1 MEYNSACTD
10 IILTLKGSNYNGNQ
24 NSNKFSKK
32 QFVFKTE
39 CTEKPSSAQR
49 SGSTQRASTPTQS
62 RQTSSA
68 PKRDTFTR
76 STPTAKQT
84 PSKTPTSKTGTA
96 SQKAQ
101 SKTSTTKTNAPVRTS
116 STNQTKKTQP
126 TSSKNSKRRD
136 SFEFSSKDVEKS
148 VRSGTNSKSTTNGK
162 STTKNNNQNS
172 MNGQTK
178 KTVKSNSSNKNTVL
192 GSASKSNKSS
202 KNKVPE
208 GLKQHLQHT
217 SDTKQKAGM
226 RKTAEDYAA
235 GKVVDQKSQKLKELG
250 IDISKLHFGLN
261 SQIKEAKLVTDAQIY
276 ELTADNNS
284 GTEKEGFITQTEY
297 DRMLYIITHENGT
310 TQNAS
315 TDMFATASALLNSF
329 EAQDYYAK
337 YGSMSSKLSAFE
349 SNNEGHGLFDANNGS
364 APEVQEL
371 GHQVLDI
378 VLSGVRI
385 DGINCW
391 TGDGSTAF
399 FSSTWDEDWRK
410 NSAAFKAGL
419 I

>member
-1 MEYNSACTD
+1 MQSA
-10 IILTLKGSNYNGNQ
+10 KS
-24 NSNKFSKK
+24 SK
-32 QFVFKTE
+32 
-39 CTEKPSSAQR
+39 SSA
-49 SGSTQRASTPTQS
+49 
-62 RQTSSA
+62 
-68 PKRDTFTR
+68 
-76 STPTAKQT
+76 
-84 PSKTPTSKTGTA
+84 
-96 SQKAQ
+96 
-101 SKTSTTKTNAPVRTS
+101 
-116 STNQTKKTQP
+116 
-126 TSSKNSKRRD
+126 
-136 SFEFSSKDVEKS
+136 
-148 VRSGTNSKSTTNGK
+148 NGK
-162 STTKNNNQNS
+162 TTTKNNTKNS
-172 MNGQTK
+172 ANAQTK
-178 KTVKSNSSNKNTVL
+178 KTVKNNSSSKDTK
-192 GSASKSNKSS
+192 GSSKSKTKSAQS
-202 KNKVPE
+202 KIPE

-217 SDTKQKAGM
+217 NDPKQKAGM

-235 GKVVDQKSQKLKELG
+235 GKVVDQVSQKLKESG

-329 EAQDYYAK
+329 EAQDYYAQ

-349 SNNEGHGLFDANNGS
+349 SNNAGHGLFDANNGS

>member
-1 MEYNSACTD
+1 M
-10 IILTLKGSNYNGNQ
+10 
-24 NSNKFSKK
+24 
-32 QFVFKTE
+32 
-39 CTEKPSSAQR
+39 
-49 SGSTQRASTPTQS
+49 
-62 RQTSSA
+62 
-68 PKRDTFTR
+68 R
-76 STPTAKQT
+76 ST
-84 PSKTPTSKTGTA
+84 
-96 SQKAQ
+96 
-101 SKTSTTKTNAPVRTS
+101 
-116 STNQTKKTQP
+116 
-126 TSSKNSKRRD
+126 
-136 SFEFSSKDVEKS
+136 
-148 VRSGTNSKSTTNGK
+148 TNSKSTANGK
-162 STTKNNNQNS
+162 TTTKNNTQNS
-172 MNGQTK
+172 TNGQTK
-178 KTVKSNSSNKNTVL
+178 KTVKNNSSNKNTVS

-202 KNKVPE
+202 KNKVPD
-208 GLKQHLQHT
+208 GLNQHLKHT
-217 SDTKQKAGM
+217 KDPKQKTGM
-226 RKTAEDYAA
+226 QKTIKDIENSSSSEKAD
-235 GKVVDQKSQKLKELG
+235 KTSKKLKESG

-329 EAQDYYAK
+329 EAQDYYAQ

-349 SNNEGHGLFDANNGS
+349 SNNAGHGLFDANNGS